1 MNTQRH
7 TNRRVRRVFV
17 ISAHYYP
24 AMDLVEK
31 LEKALS
37 DRVPV
42 VPIFR
47 TYHLPDLKRGD
58 IIITDGTCKDANEY
72 GQSQGVYVSYRF
84 AALKARA
91 TYLFSP
97 TFFGPFASLLVF
109 RLKLRLLLTGKKKA
123 LA

>member
-1 MNTQRH
+1 MNAQRH
-7 TNRRVRRVFV
+7 TSRCVRRVFV

-24 AMDLVEK
+24 TMDLAEK

-47 TYHLPDLKRGD
+47 TYHLPELERGD
-58 IIITDGTCKDANEY
+58 VIITDGTCKDANEY
-72 GQSQGVYVSYRF
+72 GQSHGVYVSYRF

-97 TFFGPFASLLVF
+97 TLFEPFGSLLVF
-109 RLKLRLLLTGKKKA
+109 RLKLRLLLTGKAKA